1 MKNSKLDE
9 SQADL
14 DDAALSWTCKA
25 FSALSNVEL
34 YQIMAARSAVFVVE
48 QNCVYQDADFA
59 DLDCYHLSAWLP
71 CSDSDKDV
79 SATLAAYV
87 RLVPPGLKFAEASIG
102 RVLTSQVA
110 RRRKLGAIL
119 MTRAISECHALFE
132 FAPIRI
138 GAQQY
143 LEHFYR
149 RLGFVTVSDRYDE
162 DGIPHIEMLRPAAA
176 ITQSD

>member
-1 MKNSKLDE
+1 
-9 SQADL
+9 
-14 DDAALSWTCKA
+14 
-25 FSALSNVEL
+25 
-34 YQIMAARSAVFVVE
+34 MAARSAVFVVE

-59 DLDCYHLSAWLP
+59 DFDCHHLTAWLP
-71 CSDSDKDV
+71 SSDLGSDP

-110 RRRKLGAIL
+110 RRQKLGQIL
-119 MTRAISECHALFE
+119 MARAIAECHALFGV
-132 FAPIRI
+132 APIRI
-138 GAQQY
+138 GAQKY

-149 RLGFVTVSDRYDE
+149 RLDFITVSDAYEE

-176 ITQSD
+176 ITE

>member
-1 MKNSKLDE
+1 MKNSALAA
-9 SQADL
+9 QAHL

-34 YQIMAARSAVFVVE
+34 YQIMAVRSEVFVVE
-48 QNCVYQDADFA
+48 QNCPYQDADFA
-59 DLDCYHLSAWLP
+59 DFDCYHLAAWLP
-71 CSDSDKDV
+71 SLDA

-102 RVLTSQVA
+102 RVLTSQIA

-119 MTRAISECHALFE
+119 MTRAITECHAHFGL
-132 FAPIRI
+132 APIRI
-138 GAQQY
+138 GAQLY

-149 RLGFVTVSDRYDE
+149 RLGFVTVSDSYDE

-176 ITQSD
+176 IT